1 MAGIWVF
8 HGPNLNLL
16 GLREPEHYGSRT
28 LAEINEEVLETA
40 NLAGMKAEC
49 RQTNHEGDLLD
60 WIQALTS
67 DDFLILNPGAW
78 THTSYAIRD
87 AIRAVKVPTVEVHLS
102 NIHARE
108 AFRANSVI
116 APVCIGQVSGLGAEG
131 YVLAMRYAIAYQE
144 AQRAKA

>member
-28 LAEINEEVLETA
+28 LVEINQAVSAIA
-40 NLAGMKAEC
+40 NQMGVKLEC

-60 WIQALTS
+60 WIQALTA

-87 AIRAVKVPTVEVHLS
+87 AISAVRVPTLEVHLS

-116 APVCIGQVSGLGAEG
+116 APVCIGQISGLGADS
-131 YVLAMRYAIAYQE
+131 YLLAMRYAVEYQKRR
-144 AQRAKA
+144 QKV

>member
-16 GLREPEHYGSRT
+16 GLREPEHYGSST
-28 LAEINEEVLETA
+28 LAEINEEVLTVA
-40 NLAGMKAEC
+40 KKAGVNVEC

-60 WIQALTS
+60 WIQALTPA
-67 DDFLILNPGAW
+67 DFLILNPGAW

-87 AIRAVKVPTVEVHLS
+87 AVRAVRVPTVEVHLS

-108 AFRANSVI
+108 AFRTNSLI
-116 APVCIGQVSGLGAEG
+116 APVCIGQISGLGAEG
-131 YVLAMRYAIAYQE
+131 YVLAMHYAIDYQGRRKKE
-144 AQRAKA
+144 

>member
-1 MAGIWVF
+1 MASIWVF

-16 GLREPEHYGSRT
+16 GLREPEHYGSHT
-28 LAEINEEVLETA
+28 LVEINQEVVAIA
-40 NLAGMKAEC
+40 NQVGIHVEC
-49 RQTNHEGDLLD
+49 RQTNHEGDLID
-60 WIQALTS
+60 WIHALTV

-87 AIRAVKVPTVEVHLS
+87 AIRAVKVTTVEVHLS

-116 APVCIGQVSGLGAEG
+116 APVCIGQVSGLGAAG
-131 YVLAMRYAIAYQE
+131 YVLAMRYAIDYQE
-144 AQRAKA
+144 RRKK

>member
-1 MAGIWVF
+1 MASIWVF

-16 GLREPEHYGSRT
+16 GLREPEHYGSHT
-28 LAEINEEVLETA
+28 LAEINQEVVA
-40 NLAGMKAEC
+40 LASQVGIHVEC
-49 RQTNHEGDLLD
+49 RQTNHEGDLID
-60 WIQALTS
+60 WIHALTE

-87 AIRAVKVPTVEVHLS
+87 AIRGIKVATVEVHLS

-116 APVCIGQVSGLGAEG
+116 APVCIGQVSGLGADG
-131 YVLAMRYAIAYQE
+131 YVLAMRYAIDYQE
-144 AQRAKA
+144 RRKK